1 MRKTSLIYHLMCH
14 QSNTKPHTYLTVRN
28 TNPVEGW
35 ISTYLSNKIFAP
47 FWNVVTSRDLIDG
60 LISVNYIFRL
70 TSNRVVV
77 PRQGRQEPVLRDACF
92 QDQWY
97 QGYQFSKTSDESV
110 SGQWQWVVLTEYRG
124 SKACWENK
132 SVTKWRKAAVVI
144 SSDFLS
150 SPFASINWQQWV
162 FKSSISA
169 IASNK

>member
-1 MRKTSLIYHLMCH
+1 MKKTSFTSYLVCH
-14 QSNTKPHTYLTVRN
+14 ERNTKPRTYLTVRS
-28 TNPVEGW
+28 TSPVEGW
-35 ISTYLSNKIFAP
+35 ISTYLSNKISAP
-47 FWNVVTSRDLIDG
+47 FWNEVTSCDLIDG
-60 LISVNYIFRL
+60 LISANHIFCL

-77 PRQGRQEPVLRDACF
+77 PSQGRQEPVLRDACY

-97 QGYQFSKTSDESV
+97 QAGLLVFPRPVMS
-110 SGQWQWVVLTEYRG
+110 QWVGSGSEYRG
-124 SKACWENK
+124 SKAYWENI

-162 FKSSISA
+162 FKSSIWA